1 LTNCPGI
8 YDNGIDRPAP
18 WSEFLEM
25 DPTIEKRITRDAEK
39 QLARLLVR
47 SPKLSELPIT
57 PLFCANDLI
66 RLELALERFAQVHTS
81 ARSRRLIEAVRT
93 ILSVAR
99 TRLRM
104 AGRRALVVADTSRAT
119 RIGRDH

>member
-1 LTNCPGI
+1 
-8 YDNGIDRPAP
+8 
-18 WSEFLEM
+18 M
-25 DPTIEKRITRDAEK
+25 DPAIETRIARDVEK
-39 QLARLLVR
+39 HLARLVVR

-57 PLFCANDLI
+57 PLVGANDLI

-81 ARSRRLIEAVRT
+81 ERSKRLIEAVRT

-104 AGRRALVVADTSRAT
+104 ANAGRRAHVVADASPRQ
-119 RIGRDH
+119 